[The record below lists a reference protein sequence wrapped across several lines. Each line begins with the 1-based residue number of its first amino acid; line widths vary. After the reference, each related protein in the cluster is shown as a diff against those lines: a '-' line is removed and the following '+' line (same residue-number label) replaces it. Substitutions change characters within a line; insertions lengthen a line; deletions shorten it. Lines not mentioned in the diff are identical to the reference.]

1 MKKIYKLLILIVIQ
15 ITLLSYLYLSKKSLE
30 AYNTNIKNISEVSAK
45 GEHLAEIKDNLEVTE
60 VRNLEANKPLNK
72 MYKIGEEKANLY
84 RLYYNKNVEL
94 SEGDTLRKV
103 ADSNSGNINILDVIL
118 RESYPNISLQ
128 EMGVDTEEEAYQA
141 IQLAIWNVE
150 GKTNKRFI
158 GGELT
163 TVDSIREEMKANN
176 TKLFRT
182 ASDIVKEMEIYQ
194 RDEELLEKENL
205 VDVNLLDED
214 TNEYILVRDNEYIYG
229 PYKYEVI
236 TGILENAEVTL
247 LNKDENIIE
256 AAKIVDS
263 NGLEI
268 EDINSVREFY
278 VSFPT
283 SYNYVI
289 VSLKANLKIVTP
301 TIYATE
307 ENYVFVADTY
317 ERIELVRESSIAVE
331 E

>member
-30 AYNTNIKNISEVSAK
+30 AYNANIKNTSEVSVK

-60 VRNLEANKPLNK
+60 VRDLETNKPLDK

-94 SEGDTLRKV
+94 NTGESLR
-103 ADSNSGNINILDVIL
+103 NINILDVIL
-118 RESYPNISLQ
+118 RKSYPNVSLQ
-128 EMGVDTEEEAYQA
+128 EMGVDTAEEAYQA
-141 IQLAIWNVE
+141 IQLAIWNIE
-150 GKTNKRFI
+150 GKTNRRFI

-163 TVDSIREEMKANN
+163 TVDSIREEMGASN

-182 ASDIVKEMEIYQ
+182 ASNLVKEMEIYQ
-194 RDEELLEKENL
+194 KDEELLEKENL
-205 VDVNLLDED
+205 VDVNILVED
-214 TNEYILVRDNEYIYG
+214 TNEYILIRDDEYIYG

-247 LNKDENIIE
+247 LDKDENIIE
-256 AAKIVDS
+256 TAKIVDS

-283 SYNYVI
+283 SYDYAD

-317 ERIELVRESSIAVE
+317 ERVELIRKSSITVE

>member
-30 AYNTNIKNISEVSAK
+30 AYNANIKNTSEVSVK
-45 GEHLAEIKDNLEVTE
+45 GEHLAEIKDNLEISEIIDLDT
-60 VRNLEANKPLNK
+60 NKPLDK

-84 RLYYNKNVEL
+84 RLYYNKDVEL
-94 SEGDTLRKV
+94 NIGESLRKV
-103 ADSNSGNINILDVIL
+103 ADSNSGNIGILELIL
-118 RESYPNISLQ
+118 RRSYPNVSLQ
-128 EMGVDTEEEAYQA
+128 EMGVDTAEEAYQA

-150 GKTNKRFI
+150 GKTNRRFI

-163 TVDSIREEMKANN
+163 TVDSVREEMKANN

-182 ASDIVKEMEIYQ
+182 ASNIVKEMEIYQ
-194 RDEELLEKENL
+194 RDEELLEEENL
-205 VDVNLLDED
+205 VDVNLLVED

-247 LNKDENIIE
+247 LDENENIIE
-256 AAKIVDS
+256 RAKIVDS

-268 EDINSVREFY
+268 EDVSSVREFY

-283 SYNYVI
+283 SYDYAD

-317 ERIELVRESSIAVE
+317 ERAELIRNSSITIE